1 MQCVILAG
9 GLGTRMRPL
18 TDVCPKTLIP
28 VAGHPFAWHQLH
40 WLARQGVTEVVYSIG
55 HMGEMI
61 ERFWNNEPWPVPSI
75 RFVNEGENLLGT
87 GGAVKLALDRDLLRE
102 QFLVLYGDSFLPIRF
117 GPFWKAFQASR
128 QPAMMTV
135 LRNEGRWD
143 RSNVLYNQDR
153 IVLYDKNPTPEMR
166 HIDYGLSAFH
176 RKVFAGAPAGPF
188 DLATLFHEMSLAG
201 QLGGFEVT
209 ERFYEIGSPQGLRDF
224 EDWLSTENLQEI
236 RITP

>member
-18 TDVCPKTLIP
+18 TDLCPKTLIP
-28 VAGHPFAWHQLH
+28 VAGHPFAWHQLQ

-61 ERFWNNEPWPVPSI
+61 ERFWQDEPWPVPSI
-75 RFVNEGENLLGT
+75 RFVDEGRNLLGT
-87 GGAVKLALDRDLLRE
+87 GGAVKLAFDEGLLRD

-117 GPFWKAFQASR
+117 APFWKAFQAGR
-128 QPAMMTV
+128 KPAMMTV

-143 RSNVLYNQDR
+143 RSNVIFDQHR
-153 IVLYDKNPTPEMR
+153 IVLYDKSPTPEMR
-166 HIDYGLSAFH
+166 HIDYGLSAF
-176 RKVFAGAPAGPF
+176 RREVFATAPSGFF
-188 DLATLFHEMSLAG
+188 DLATLFRQLSLSG
-201 QLGGFEVT
+201 HLGGFEVQ